1 MQENKYGDFVERA
14 LTITDQVIV
23 CVCVYVCMCVC
34 VHCACVCMRA
44 CVYKFDYSTMY
55 TLIHTFMRCTWI
67 MWVFYLQSGKPHQL
81 TQFQIQN
88 WDPQGRCSNPQAITA
103 VVEEVFKVQRRTDNK
118 PIVVHCRSA
127 AISHSTWQC
136 PMCVSASRPVTL
148 SVGRACSVP

>member
-55 TLIHTFMRCTWI
+55 TLIHTFMRCT
-67 MWVFYLQSGKPHQL
+67 
-81 TQFQIQN
+81 
-88 WDPQGRCSNPQAITA
+88 
-103 VVEEVFKVQRRTDNK
+103 
-118 PIVVHCRSA
+118 
-127 AISHSTWQC
+127 
-136 PMCVSASRPVTL
+136 
-148 SVGRACSVP
+148 